1 MRDMASNID
10 VRPAVNPYDHA
21 TGDTVI
27 TSEICNLQ
35 GYKSA
40 TLVIS
45 YGSIA
50 DTDATFG
57 TVLYEDLTA
66 DAAMGSETAVADA
79 DLVGTEALATPL
91 FSDDDKAYKLGYIG
105 NAQYIRVKIT
115 PTNNTGAILISALW
129 ILGDPANA
137 PRPNPPTNP
146 ATSVAA

>member
-10 VRPAVNPYDHA
+10 VRPAINPYDHA
-21 TGDTVI
+21 TGDAVET
-27 TSEICNLQ
+27 TEICNLQ
-35 GYKSA
+35 GYNSA

-50 DTDATFG
+50 DTDATFA
-57 TVLYEDLTA
+57 TVLYEDLTGEA
-66 DAAMGSETAVADA
+66 TMSGETAVDDK
-79 DLVGTEALATPL
+79 DLVGTEANATPL
-91 FSDDDKAYKLGYIG
+91 MTDDSKAYKLGYIG
-105 NAQYIRVKIT
+105 NAQYIRAKIT
-115 PTNNTGAILISALW
+115 PTNNTGAILISAVW